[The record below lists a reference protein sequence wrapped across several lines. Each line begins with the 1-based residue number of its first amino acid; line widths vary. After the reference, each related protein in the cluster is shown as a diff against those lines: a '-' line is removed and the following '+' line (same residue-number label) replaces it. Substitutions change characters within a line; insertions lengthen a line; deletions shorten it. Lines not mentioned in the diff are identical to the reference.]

1 MVTASVGC
9 SFLTLCVKSLGLMV
23 EPEASAMIEDVA
35 APLVTSMKKSAGLLK
50 GSIW

>member
-9 SFLTLCVKSLGLMV
+9 SFLTLCVSLVVMV